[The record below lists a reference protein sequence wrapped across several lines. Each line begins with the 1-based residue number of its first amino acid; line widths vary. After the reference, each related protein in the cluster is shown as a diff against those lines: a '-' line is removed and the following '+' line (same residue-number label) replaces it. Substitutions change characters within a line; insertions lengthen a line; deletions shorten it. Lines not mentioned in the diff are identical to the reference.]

1 MKLRG
6 LNLLRI
12 HGIQITLD
20 YSWFI
25 IFFLVAYSMAESYFP
40 PAEKL
45 HSTPQYWLMGITAAS
60 LFFLSVLAHELAHS
74 LVALKQGIK
83 VLSIRLFIF
92 GGLAQI
98 SSEPRSGRNEFLI
111 ALAGPATSMAIAL
124 ASWFLYAFLLLSGSY
139 QPLAAMALNL
149 AIANFCLAFFNMI
162 PGFPLDGGRILRA
175 ILWDR
180 WNDLT
185 RATKTVS
192 QIGNAVALFL
202 ILLGVVLLF
211 FTQLMIG
218 GLWVV
223 FVGLFMKQ
231 SAVGSYQAAVL
242 KEALSG
248 VQIRQIMTENVVA
261 VDWLKSLEELVRD
274 YVYRFQ
280 FTSFPV
286 FDRDEFMGMVSLSDV
301 RTVPKE
307 LWGFKQ
313 VRDVMTP
320 ADHVLSLGPA
330 DDATEAL
337 SRMASADVGRMPV
350 LEDGRLVGIVS
361 RRDIMNLFKIKSDLG
376 LT

>member
-1 MKLRG
+1 
-6 LNLLRI
+6 
-12 HGIQITLD
+12 
-20 YSWFI
+20 
-25 IFFLVAYSMAESYFP
+25 
-40 PAEKL
+40 
-45 HSTPQYWLMGITAAS
+45 
-60 LFFLSVLAHELAHS
+60 
-74 LVALKQGIK
+74 
-83 VLSIRLFIF
+83 
-92 GGLAQI
+92 
-98 SSEPRSGRNEFLI
+98 
-111 ALAGPATSMAIAL
+111 
-124 ASWFLYAFLLLSGSY
+124 
-139 QPLAAMALNL
+139 
-149 AIANFCLAFFNMI
+149 
-162 PGFPLDGGRILRA
+162 
-175 ILWDR
+175 
-180 WNDLT
+180 
-185 RATKTVS
+185 
-192 QIGNAVALFL
+192 
-202 ILLGVVLLF
+202 
-211 FTQLMIG
+211 
-218 GLWVV
+218 
-223 FVGLFMKQ
+223 
-231 SAVGSYQAAVL
+231 VL